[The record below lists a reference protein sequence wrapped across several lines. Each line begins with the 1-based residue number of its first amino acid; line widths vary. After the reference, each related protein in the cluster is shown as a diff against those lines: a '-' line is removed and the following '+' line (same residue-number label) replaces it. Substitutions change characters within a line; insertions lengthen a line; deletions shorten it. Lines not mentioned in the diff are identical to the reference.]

1 MSIKS
6 EAIII
11 RNETAQGANTASRVG
26 GNLVAIADDLIA
38 KQNEINANTSKVGI
52 TTQQAN
58 DINANTSKVGITTQ
72 QATDIGTNNSKVGIT
87 TQQAAEITTNNSKVG
102 ITNQQASEITTNNS
116 KVGITNQQAS
126 EITTNNSKVGVTVDQ
141 ANDILANNVK
151 VGISTQQA
159 DDINANTSKVGI
171 TTQQAND
178 ILANN
183 SKVGIT
189 TQQAADIVANS
200 SKDNQ
205 IETVGESVLTGDVL
219 YLKDDSKY
227 YKSSNLDVVKSKG
240 ILLIAT
246 EDIAIDTTGKLS
258 KTGVHTD
265 VLTGFDIGSL
275 VFLGAN
281 GDYISELAAISL
293 LPTNVVRMIG
303 QINSLGKLDFT
314 PDPTFIELA

>member
-1 MSIKS
+1 MAIDIITSFDSKS
-6 EAIII
+6 REVLDRRSGPYASVAEAL
-11 RNETAQGANTASRVG
+11 AALNTYSRPMGMPIYVIEDG
-26 GNLVAIADDLIA
+26 TQDAAGNFITGTVQTYSFTGDITDANLVLKED
-38 KQNEINANTSKVGI
+38 N
-52 TTQQAN
+52 
-58 DINANTSKVGITTQ
+58 
-72 QATDIGTNNSKVGIT
+72 
-87 TQQAAEITTNNSKVG
+87 
-102 ITNQQASEITTNNS
+102 
-116 KVGITNQQAS
+116 
-126 EITTNNSKVGVTVDQ
+126 
-141 ANDILANNVK
+141 
-151 VGISTQQA
+151 
-159 DDINANTSKVGI
+159 
-171 TTQQAND
+171 
-178 ILANN
+178 
-183 SKVGIT
+183 
-189 TQQAADIVANS
+189 
-200 SKDNQ
+200 KDNQ

-246 EDIAIDTTGKLS
+246 EDIAIDSLGKLS

>member
-1 MSIKS
+1 M
-6 EAIII
+6 AINII
-11 RNETAQGANTASRVG
+11 TSFDSSSREILDKRSGPYASVSAALSALGTNSRPMGMPIYVIEDG
-26 GNLVAIADDLIA
+26 TQDAAGNFITGTVQTYSFTGDITDANLVLKED
-38 KQNEINANTSKVGI
+38 N
-52 TTQQAN
+52 
-58 DINANTSKVGITTQ
+58 
-72 QATDIGTNNSKVGIT
+72 
-87 TQQAAEITTNNSKVG
+87 
-102 ITNQQASEITTNNS
+102 
-116 KVGITNQQAS
+116 
-126 EITTNNSKVGVTVDQ
+126 
-141 ANDILANNVK
+141 
-151 VGISTQQA
+151 
-159 DDINANTSKVGI
+159 
-171 TTQQAND
+171 
-178 ILANN
+178 
-183 SKVGIT
+183 
-189 TQQAADIVANS
+189 
-200 SKDNQ
+200 KDNQ

-246 EDIAIDTTGKLS
+246 EDIAIDSLGKLS

>member
-52 TTQQAN
+52 TTQQAT
-58 DINANTSKVGITTQ
+58 DITTNNSKVGITTQ

-87 TQQAAEITTNNSKVG
+87 TE
-102 ITNQQASEITTNNS
+102 
-116 KVGITNQQAS
+116 
-126 EITTNNSKVGVTVDQ
+126 Q

-159 DDINANTSKVGI
+159 DDI
-171 TTQQAND
+171 
-178 ILANN
+178 LANN

-189 TQQAADIVANS
+189 TEQAADIVANS

-246 EDIAIDTTGKLS
+246 EDIAIDSLGKLS
-258 KTGVHTD
+258 KTGVHTG

-275 VFLGAN
+275 VFLGEN

>member
-1 MSIKS
+1 MAIDIITSFDSKS
-6 EAIII
+6 REVLDRRSGAYSSVAEALAALD
-11 RNETAQGANTASRVG
+11 TYSRAMGMPIYVIADGTQDAAGNYITGTVQTYHLTG
-26 GNLVAIADDLIA
+26 GITDANLVLKED
-38 KQNEINANTSKVGI
+38 N
-52 TTQQAN
+52 
-58 DINANTSKVGITTQ
+58 
-72 QATDIGTNNSKVGIT
+72 
-87 TQQAAEITTNNSKVG
+87 
-102 ITNQQASEITTNNS
+102 
-116 KVGITNQQAS
+116 
-126 EITTNNSKVGVTVDQ
+126 
-141 ANDILANNVK
+141 
-151 VGISTQQA
+151 
-159 DDINANTSKVGI
+159 
-171 TTQQAND
+171 
-178 ILANN
+178 
-183 SKVGIT
+183 
-189 TQQAADIVANS
+189 
-200 SKDNQ
+200 KDNQ

-246 EDIAIDTTGKLS
+246 EDIAIDSLGKLS

>member
-1 MSIKS
+1 MAIDIITSYNSSSREVLDKRS
-6 EAIII
+6 GPYASVAEAL
-11 RNETAQGANTASRVG
+11 AALNTYSRPMGMPIYVIEDG
-26 GNLVAIADDLIA
+26 TQDAAGNFITGTVQTYSFTGDITDANLVLKED
-38 KQNEINANTSKVGI
+38 N
-52 TTQQAN
+52 
-58 DINANTSKVGITTQ
+58 
-72 QATDIGTNNSKVGIT
+72 
-87 TQQAAEITTNNSKVG
+87 
-102 ITNQQASEITTNNS
+102 
-116 KVGITNQQAS
+116 
-126 EITTNNSKVGVTVDQ
+126 
-141 ANDILANNVK
+141 
-151 VGISTQQA
+151 
-159 DDINANTSKVGI
+159 
-171 TTQQAND
+171 
-178 ILANN
+178 
-183 SKVGIT
+183 
-189 TQQAADIVANS
+189 
-200 SKDNQ
+200 KDNQ

-246 EDIAIDTTGKLS
+246 EDIAIDSLGKLS

>member
-1 MSIKS
+1 MSINIITSFSSSSREVLDKRS
-6 EAIII
+6 GAYASVAEALSALDT
-11 RNETAQGANTASRVG
+11 NSRAMGMPIYVIEDGTQDAAGNFITGTVQTYHFTG
-26 GNLVAIADDLIA
+26 GITDANLVLKED
-38 KQNEINANTSKVGI
+38 N
-52 TTQQAN
+52 
-58 DINANTSKVGITTQ
+58 
-72 QATDIGTNNSKVGIT
+72 
-87 TQQAAEITTNNSKVG
+87 
-102 ITNQQASEITTNNS
+102 
-116 KVGITNQQAS
+116 
-126 EITTNNSKVGVTVDQ
+126 
-141 ANDILANNVK
+141 
-151 VGISTQQA
+151 
-159 DDINANTSKVGI
+159 
-171 TTQQAND
+171 
-178 ILANN
+178 
-183 SKVGIT
+183 
-189 TQQAADIVANS
+189 
-200 SKDNQ
+200 KDNQ

-246 EDIAIDTTGKLS
+246 EDIAIDSLGKLS

-265 VLTGFDIGSL
+265 ALTGFDIGSL

>member
-1 MSIKS
+1 MAIDIITSFDSKS
-6 EAIII
+6 REVLDRRSGAYSSVAEALAALD
-11 RNETAQGANTASRVG
+11 TYSRAMGMPIYVIADGTQDAAGNYITGTVQTYSFTG
-26 GNLVAIADDLIA
+26 GITDANLVLKED
-38 KQNEINANTSKVGI
+38 N
-52 TTQQAN
+52 
-58 DINANTSKVGITTQ
+58 
-72 QATDIGTNNSKVGIT
+72 
-87 TQQAAEITTNNSKVG
+87 
-102 ITNQQASEITTNNS
+102 
-116 KVGITNQQAS
+116 
-126 EITTNNSKVGVTVDQ
+126 
-141 ANDILANNVK
+141 
-151 VGISTQQA
+151 
-159 DDINANTSKVGI
+159 
-171 TTQQAND
+171 
-178 ILANN
+178 
-183 SKVGIT
+183 
-189 TQQAADIVANS
+189 
-200 SKDNQ
+200 KDNQ

-246 EDIAIDTTGKLS
+246 EDIAIDSLGKLS